1 MKVHH
6 AVRHGVDFFLLVLIL
21 SLGLGGI
28 LYFSFDK
35 AAQIA
40 VVIIMAVLYTFWG
53 IYHHHHDHDLTL
65 KVGLEYVFF
74 SLLIALLLI
83 LFLLRL

>member
-1 MKVHH
+1 M
-6 AVRHGVDFFLLVLIL
+6 RHGIDFFLLVLIL

-40 VVIIMAVLYTFWG
+40 VTIVMSALYVFWG
-53 IYHHHHDHDLTL
+53 IYHHHHDTNLTG
-65 KVGLEYVFF
+65 KIVLEYTAMAILVAT
-74 SLLIALLLI
+74 LLS
-83 LFLLRL
+83 LFLLRI